1 MLHQRQSV
9 YFIHKKHIQPNQ
21 SVFAAW
27 FQQHSG
33 GRTPSGWFFLL
44 RLKTAAEQQL
54 HENSVS
60 VRSDCV
66 KTEDPEDTN
75 KKLLYFKV
83 STCVLIIKS
92 WRAFPQ
98 VSRNSVCFSPNT
110 TGERASPLG
119 YNISSLVLLC
129 LLWTFG
135 HKSARDPALLMLE
148 I

>member
-75 KKLLYFKV
+75 KKLLYFKSFHLCVDNKILASV
-83 STCVLIIKS
+83 S
-92 WRAFPQ
+92 P
-98 VSRNSVCFSPNT
+98 
-110 TGERASPLG
+110 GEQK
-119 YNISSLVLLC
+119 LC
-129 LLWTFG
+129 LFFSQHDRRTSIATRVQYLVSGVALPALDLWTQE
-135 HKSARDPALLMLE
+135 RT
-148 I
+148 

>member
-98 VSRNSVCFSPNT
+98 VSRNSVFLPTRPENEHRHSGTISRLWCCFACFGPLDT
-110 TGERASPLG
+110 RAH
-119 YNISSLVLLC
+119 V
-129 LLWTFG
+129 TRHF
-135 HKSARDPALLMLE
+135 
-148 I
+148 